1 MIKITISHTKPA
13 KRAKCGV
20 EDVAL
25 GSFNETITEG
35 FEKAPGTALLE

>member
-35 FEKAPGTALLE
+35 EKALGTALLE